1 MVLGWKIY
9 KYMENRYV
17 PEVLAIS
24 GWHHELEEVGQYL
37 KNEGYP
43 IADNNMKSC

>member
-1 MVLGWKIY
+1 MPEIIQRLIAFQKMMLKPMVLGWKIY

-24 GWHHELEEVGQYL
+24 G
-37 KNEGYP
+37 
-43 IADNNMKSC
+43 